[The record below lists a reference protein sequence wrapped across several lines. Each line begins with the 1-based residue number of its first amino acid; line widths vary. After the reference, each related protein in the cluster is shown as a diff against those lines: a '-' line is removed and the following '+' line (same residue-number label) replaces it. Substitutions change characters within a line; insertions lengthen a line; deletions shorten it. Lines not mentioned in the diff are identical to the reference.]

1 MQAMRATVLI
11 GLVLMTG
18 PARGGETL
26 QLGRNPGECEIS
38 AALGIVKEGCAPV
51 VQRAPAEHQ
60 AEPPPPAPA
69 PEPVP
74 VVVVAPPPPPVFTAA
89 FEISFEFGSARISRA
104 SAKLLGRIATVLAS
118 PEAAT
123 VRFRIVGHTDGVGRP
138 EDNLR
143 LSLQRATAVRDY
155 LVKQARMDA
164 GRFEVAGRGAT
175 ELLNKTNPAAAENR
189 RVEIANLGGGT
200 GK

>member
-1 MQAMRATVLI
+1 MRAVVLI
-11 GLVLMTG
+11 WLVLMTG
-18 PARGGETL
+18 AAWGGETL

-74 VVVVAPPPPPVFTAA
+74 VVVVPPPPAPPVFAAA
-89 FEISFEFGSARISRA
+89 FEISFEFGSARLSRT

-118 PEAAT
+118 PEAAA

-143 LSLQRATAVRDY
+143 LSLQRAMAVRDY

-175 ELLNKTNPAAAENR
+175 ELLNKANPAAAENR